1 MNEQKPPHPSRR
13 GDTEPVDDPSAVG
26 GCRSGKPGP
35 TRKVDVADYYITK
48 TVRVSP
54 SLARDLRIAAA
65 HEDISETELIIT
77 LISPGIQ
84 EIKRRH
90 LEGLLEDLGDW
101 KLGLISSR
109 D

>member
-1 MNEQKPPHPSRR
+1 MDEGKLPHVNCRCDNEPAETPS
-13 GDTEPVDDPSAVG
+13 TSG
-26 GCRSGKPGP
+26 GCRRGKPGP

-54 SLARDLRIAAA
+54 SLARDLRMAAA

-90 LEGLLEDLGDW
+90 FAEMMEDLGDW
-101 KLGLISSR
+101 NLEISFNI
-109 D
+109 

>member
-1 MNEQKPPHPSRR
+1 MNEGKPPHANGR
-13 GDTEPVDDPSAVG
+13 GDSEPAEDTSASG

-35 TRKVDVADYYITK
+35 RRKVDVAARYITK
-48 TVRVSP
+48 TLRVSP
-54 SLARDLRIAAA
+54 SLAQDIKMAAA
-65 HEDISETELIIT
+65 HEHVSETELIIT

>member
-1 MNEQKPPHPSRR
+1 MNEGKPPHANRR
-13 GDTEPVDDPSAVG
+13 GDSEPAEDTSTSG

-35 TRKVDVADYYITK
+35 TRKVDVADRYITK

-54 SLARDLRIAAA
+54 SLAQDIKMAAA
-65 HEDISETELIIT
+65 HENISETELIIT

-101 KLGLISSR
+101 NLEIVF
-109 D
+109 DI

>member
-1 MNEQKPPHPSRR
+1 MEGRDMSEPKPPLSIRR
-13 GDTEPVDDPSAVG
+13 GGTDPVENPAEPG
-26 GCRSGKPGP
+26 GWRSGKPGP
-35 TRKVDVADYYITK
+35 RRKVDVADYYITK

-54 SLARDLRIAAA
+54 SLARDLRMAAA

-77 LISPGIQ
+77 LILPGIQ

-90 LEGLLEDLGDW
+90 REELLQDLD
-101 KLGLISSR
+101 

>member
-1 MNEQKPPHPSRR
+1 MNERKPPHANRR
-13 GDTEPVDDPSAVG
+13 GDSEPAKDPSTSG

-48 TVRVSP
+48 AIRVSP
-54 SLARDLRIAAA
+54 SLAQ
-65 HEDISETELIIT
+65 DIKMASALERVTETELIIT

-84 EIKRRH
+84 EIKRKH

-101 KLGLISSR
+101 NLEITFNI
-109 D
+109 